1 MSTSFSQ
8 SHDLGAIHHSQ
19 RRYLSFLGGGKGSA
33 MMKAVEVELP
43 SRGRNHQE
51 GSTLAVSS

>member
-1 MSTSFSQ
+1 MSTSFPQ

-19 RRYLSFLGGGKGSA
+19 RRHLWFLGGVESSG
-33 MMKAVEVELP
+33 MMKAVEMELP

-51 GSTLAVSS
+51 GSTLALSC